1 MEDEIFEKNIVNI
14 HVVQFYKCNLLH
26 SHFLIFFIIMTNF
39 YIFLIKELL
48 F

>member
-26 SHFLIFFIIMTNF
+26 SHFLIFFYYNDNF
-39 YIFLIKELL
+39 LYFSN
-48 F
+48 